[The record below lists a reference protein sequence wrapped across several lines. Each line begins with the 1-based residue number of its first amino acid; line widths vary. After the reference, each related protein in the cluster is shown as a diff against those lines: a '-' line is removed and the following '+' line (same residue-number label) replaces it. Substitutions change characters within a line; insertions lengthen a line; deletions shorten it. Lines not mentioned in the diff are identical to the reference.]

1 MMTPDKTLS
10 PVTSDVNKVTVVAI
24 QIPFLKVVGILI
36 KWALAAIPAIII
48 LALLGALLAAV
59 FAGMFAG
66 AVAGFLH
73 R

>member
-1 MMTPDKTLS
+1 MIAHDKIM
-10 PVTSDVNKVTVVAI
+10 PIVTSDVKKVTVVAI

-36 KWALAAIPAIII
+36 KWALAAIPAMII

-66 AVAGFLH
+66 AVPGFLH

>member
-1 MMTPDKTLS
+1 MMTPDKTGSL
-10 PVTSDVNKVTVVAI
+10 VTSDVNKVNVVAI

-36 KWALAAIPAIII
+36 KWALAAIPAMII
-48 LALLGALLAAV
+48 LALIGAVLAAL

-66 AVAGFLH
+66 VAAGLLH